1 MIRFHTTDP
10 ASSLRIMFDTVGTTY
25 GAGAGSGYQS
35 AEELYEDT
43 LELWQC
49 IQCSGTHKHV
59 AGGNVPLEGHQR
71 CIFLDIQEKMD
82 LGQASYYAA
91 VGGGGSGETE
101 GSLDF
106 QIYRHEEDWET
117 NYNVQ
122 LYDQDQIQDEDGYG
136 VICRGGDPYLSYHKD
151 DTVSWDGFRFIS
163 SLHTGDDGKIRQT
176 VNHGYHYEK
185 TFCDGHPEPALA
197 EIPEEETDENGKVSN
212 QNEID
217 EAEEERSSFSLD
229 Q

>member
-1 MIRFHTTDP
+1 MYFSGYPGED
-10 ASSLRIMFDTVGTTY
+10 
-25 GAGAGSGYQS
+25 GSG
-35 AEELYEDT
+35 T
-43 LELWQC
+43 
-49 IQCSGTHKHV
+49 
-59 AGGNVPLEGHQR
+59 
-71 CIFLDIQEKMD
+71 
-82 LGQASYYAA
+82 GQLLC
-91 VGGGGSGETE
+91 GSWRGSSCETE

-106 QIYRHEEDWET
+106 QIYRHEEDWKT

-122 LYDQDQIQDEDGYG
+122 LYKYDYETGKPLEGSIFRLYERFDDQDQIQDEDGYG

-163 SLHTGDDGKIRQT
+163 SLHTGDDGKICQT

-217 EAEEERSSFSLD
+217 EAEEENERLQEDWQACIEACEDYAD
-229 Q
+229 QYPGVHFHWINDGADASASGEEAFACMQHCP